1 MYVKA
6 KDGDTNKEV
15 QVSRSSFT
23 VCCVGVSAFRFPI
36 VSVLGLIAITTTH
49 CTVHHHAHMSPSV
62 AWPIL

>member
-15 QVSRSSFT
+15 QVSHSSLA

-36 VSVLGLIAITTTH
+36 VSILGLIAITTTH
-49 CTVHHHAHMSPSV
+49 CTVHHHAHT
-62 AWPIL
+62 